1 MVFDEHFEAE
11 IIEVHRLFDRLLYLD
26 RRCLDLLVE
35 HGDLRLNILHLLLV
49 CHYRV
54 QLALWR
60 LLLNLSE
67 YLQDPSVLVFK
78 FSDLA

>member
-1 MVFDEHFEAE
+1 
-11 IIEVHRLFDRLLYLD
+11 
-26 RRCLDLLVE
+26 
-35 HGDLRLNILHLLLV
+35 LRLNILHLLLV